1 MVLANGYQTALSQEQ
16 PSMSTWIAVI
26 AASAIAYAF
35 KLAGFAIPSRWLER
49 PFLVVVILAAA
60 SAAGLRALS
69 WH

>member
-1 MVLANGYQTALSQEQ
+1 
-16 PSMSTWIAVI
+16 MSTWIAAI